1 MFRIHLLF
9 ILLFFFS
16 CSHRLIEK
24 ERLREINAYYD
35 EKIFLL
41 KEDVRLSPEE
51 IWKKGTQVRIYV
63 ESTPSLLKL
72 KFYPAN
78 ESREN
83 SVGKLAAYIINENV
97 KKLKYEFEDVDAWV
111 MDKFQVYEPKDKK
124 TKK

>member
-1 MFRIHLLF
+1 LFRIHLLV

-24 ERLREINAYYD
+24 ERLREINAHYD

-72 KFYPAN
+72 KFYPAG

-83 SVGKLAAYIINENV
+83 SVGRLASYIINEDV
-97 KKLKYEFEDVDAWV
+97 KKLKYELEDVDTWV
-111 MDKFQVYEPKDKK
+111 ASKFQVFEPKDKK